1 MNSDRRPAAM
11 VFLFVLIG
19 TIGAGGCQY
28 AINPFVDESE
38 PASTITT
45 PTAEAADA
53 VVPTA
58 STEHLRDW
66 EVMTRYYEKNGST
79 HWPLWWEDPFED
91 KGSDDMK
98 FAWTA
103 EDYVGMPYGWSRWLL
118 NTMAW
123 PVSAIVTP
131 PGTIMTSDGYVSKQA
146 LGYDHDAR
154 KGPIEQV
161 ETPPRIDDE
170 VDTPER
176 SDIESTND
184 E

>member
-1 MNSDRRPAAM
+1 
-11 VFLFVLIG
+11 
-19 TIGAGGCQY
+19 
-28 AINPFVDESE
+28 
-38 PASTITT
+38 
-45 PTAEAADA
+45 
-53 VVPTA
+53 
-58 STEHLRDW
+58 
-66 EVMTRYYEKNGST
+66 
-79 HWPLWWEDPFED
+79 
-91 KGSDDMK
+91 
-98 FAWTA
+98 
-103 EDYVGMPYGWSRWLL
+103 MPYGWSRWLL